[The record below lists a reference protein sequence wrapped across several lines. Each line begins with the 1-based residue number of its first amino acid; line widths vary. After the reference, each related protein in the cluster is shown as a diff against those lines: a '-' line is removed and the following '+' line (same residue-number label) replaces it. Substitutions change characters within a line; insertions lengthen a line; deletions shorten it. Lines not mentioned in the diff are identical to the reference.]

1 MSGKK
6 PTHVLKVK
14 EREGNG
20 KTTIGVGWLNDDGS
34 MSISL
39 HGSGERLDQSG
50 AAVVN
55 KPAAHGVGYEE

>member
-20 KTTIGVGWLNDDGS
+20 KTRIGVGWLNDDGS

-39 HGSGERLDQSG
+39 HSCVILTWKDNVMINLFPVDGE
-50 AAVVN
+50 
-55 KPAAHGVGYEE
+55 KT

>member
-39 HGSGERLDQSG
+39 HPCVILTWKDNVMINLFPVDGE
-50 AAVVN
+50 
-55 KPAAHGVGYEE
+55 KT